1 MEIQDFLKT
10 KWATWVLLAVLALG
24 LVGFAR
30 VYFQK
35 HKIDKEIAKLQE
47 RADKINRDNEQL
59 SYLIQYFN
67 TPEYQE
73 KQAREKLNLKKE
85 GEYVLGL
92 PESNEQDENQLTASE
107 QYSSNA
113 KQWFNYFFHSK

>member
-1 MEIQDFLKT
+1 MQDFLKT
-10 KWATWVLLAVLALG
+10 KWATWILLAVLALG
-24 LVGFAR
+24 LFGFGR

-35 HKIDKEIAKLQE
+35 HKIDQEIAKLQD
-47 RADKINRDNEQL
+47 RADKINKDNEQL

-85 GEYVLGL
+85 GEIVVGL
-92 PESNEQDENQLTASE
+92 PDSNEQNDNNLSASA

-113 KQWFNYFFHSK
+113 KQWFNYFFRDK